1 MLGLKNPSVLIAG
14 SGPSGI
20 AMAYNLKEVAGMTS
34 EYCIWYHLLYLSTA
48 PNMLHRD
55 LQTLSSTNKRNDL
68 VASGI

>member
-34 EYCIWYHLLYLSTA
+34 ESY
-48 PNMLHRD
+48 RRED
-55 LQTLSSTNKRNDL
+55 LEL
-68 VASGI
+68 IFHMY